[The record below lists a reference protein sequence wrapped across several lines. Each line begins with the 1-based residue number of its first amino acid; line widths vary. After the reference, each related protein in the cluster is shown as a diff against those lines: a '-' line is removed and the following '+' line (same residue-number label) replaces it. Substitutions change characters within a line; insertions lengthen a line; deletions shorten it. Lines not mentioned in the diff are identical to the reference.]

1 MDKFINLTRFVN
13 ICILYYIYINNLPIT
28 KYQLIFLLSL
38 LHRTFFIVN
47 WSSNKLINYGTSTFH
62 TKISDRIV
70 ATIGELSL
78 FIEYSNNL
86 NIIFLIGILAEIFA
100 WIALFTNDYY
110 YSAKY
115 EYRLWSLTYFLL
127 FIFQTE
133 FKIIHLNISF
143 GLLLYTIYTIP
154 IKNKMNIYIYQY
166 NIINSICIH
175 EVTSNY
181 KLWKPNLV
189 WMIPIYYSSLL
200 ILYYIY

>member
-1 MDKFINLTRFVN
+1 MKYFINLTRFVN

-28 KYQLIFLLSL
+28 KYQLLFLLSL
-38 LHRTFFIVN
+38 LHRTFFLVN
-47 WSSNKLINYGTSTFH
+47 WSSNKLINYGKSTFH

-78 FIEYSNNL
+78 FIEYSRHVQ
-86 NIIFLIGILAEIFA
+86 IIFLIGILAEIFA

-115 EYRLWSLTYFLL
+115 EYQLWSLTYFLL

-143 GLLLYTIYTIP
+143 GLLIYAMFTIP
-154 IKNKMNIYIYQY
+154 IKKKMNLNIIQY
-166 NIINSICIH
+166 NIINSICICD
-175 EVTSNY
+175 VTTNY
-181 KLWKPNLV
+181 QLWKPNLV

-200 ILYYIY
+200 ILYYVY